1 MEQARIETFAKM
13 LDTGVERLRR
23 DDLTL
28 EDKHKTL
35 IIMRGLANRLAQD
48 IEEHLIDQQIALD

>member
-1 MEQARIETFAKM
+1 MEQARIESFASM
-13 LDTGVERLRR
+13 LDTGVARLRR

-48 IEEHLIDQQIALD
+48 IEENLIDNQIEIA

>member
-1 MEQARIETFAKM
+1 MDQTRIETFASM
-13 LDTGVERLRR
+13 LEVGVQRLRR

-28 EDKHKTL
+28 KDKHKTL

-48 IEEHLIDQQIALD
+48 IDEHLVDQAIEIV